1 MTELSDALAGAQ
13 TYDLEQPRYA
23 GAPVW
28 PAHEPGVLLKL
39 HRRHEAGLG
48 EARTSASALL
58 VMAEHSGTHIDALC
72 HQAEN
77 LEMYGGVR
85 VDAEVQTPERLH
97 AARDRHDA
105 AAVRARRAAR
115 LRGRGPRDR
124 RRGRSSA
131 PPRGSRSRAGDVIL
145 VRTGAGALWDD
156 PEAFLA
162 AGGIDASGSRWC
174 AERRPLAVG
183 ADNVAWDVPGEDDP
197 ELGSLPGHLI
207 LLVREGVYII
217 EALNLEEL
225 ARDGVREFAFACLP
239 LKLRGG
245 TGSPVTADRARVASP
260 HGDPLLPRR
269 TGCTSP
275 GTPAT
280 SRSSPSPTATPWSST
295 PAT

>member
-1 MTELSDALAGAQ
+1 MTALSDALAGARA
-13 TYDLEQPRYA
+13 YDLEQPRYA

-77 LEMYGGVR
+77 MELHGGVAI
-85 VDAEVQTPERLH
+85 DPSVQTPEGFTEHGVDTIAPLFARGVLLDCADAGH
-97 AARDRHDA
+97 AVGAEDLE
-105 AAVRARRAAR
+105 RAAEG
-115 LRGRGPRDR
+115 LDIHP
-124 RRGRSSA
+124 
-131 PPRGSRSRAGDVIL
+131 GDVIL
-145 VRTGAGALWDD
+145 IRTGTGALWEDR
-156 PEAFLA
+156 EAFLA

-174 AERRPLAVG
+174 AERKPLAVG
-183 ADNVAWDVPGEDDP
+183 ADNVAWDVPGAVDP
-197 ELGSLPGHLI
+197 ELGSLPGHLL
-207 LLVREGVYII
+207 LLVRAGIYIL

-245 TGSPVTADRARVASP
+245 TGSPVRPVA
-260 HGDPLLPRR
+260 LV
-269 TGCTSP
+269 
-275 GTPAT
+275 
-280 SRSSPSPTATPWSST
+280 
-295 PAT
+295 

>member
-1 MTELSDALAGAQ
+1 VTELSDALAGAQ
-13 TYDLEQPRYA
+13 YYDLEQPRYA

-77 LEMYGGVR
+77 LSMYGGVQ
-85 VDAEVQTPERLH
+85 VDAQVQTPEGFTQLGIDTVPPLF
-97 AARDRHDA
+97 ARGVLLDCADA
-105 AAVRARRAAR
+105 LERAAEG
-115 LRGRGPRDR
+115 LDI
-124 RRGRSSA
+124 A
-131 PPRGSRSRAGDVIL
+131 AGDVIL
-145 VRTGAGALWDD
+145 IRTGAGALWHD

-162 AGGIDASGSRWC
+162 AGGIDARGSRWC
-174 AERRPLAVG
+174 AERQPLAVG
-183 ADNVAWDVPGEDDP
+183 ADNMAWDVPGEDDP

-207 LLVREGVYII
+207 LLVREGIYII

-245 TGSPVTADRARVASP
+245 TGSPVRPIALV
-260 HGDPLLPRR
+260 
-269 TGCTSP
+269 
-275 GTPAT
+275 
-280 SRSSPSPTATPWSST
+280 
-295 PAT
+295 

>member
-1 MTELSDALAGAQ
+1 MTALSDAFAGARV
-13 TYDLEQPRYA
+13 YDLEQPRHA

-77 LEMYGGVR
+77 LELHGGIA
-85 VDAEVQTPERLH
+85 VDAQVQTPEGFTRLGADTIAPLLARGVLLDVADAGH
-97 AARDRHDA
+97 AVGAEDLERA
-105 AAVRARRAAR
+105 AAGLEIR
-115 LRGRGPRDR
+115 P
-124 RRGRSSA
+124 
-131 PPRGSRSRAGDVIL
+131 GDVML
-145 VRTGAGALWDD
+145 VRTGAGALWSD

-162 AGGIDASGSRWC
+162 AGGIDAGGARWC

-183 ADNVAWDVPGEDDP
+183 ADNMAWDVPGEDDP

-207 LLVREGVYII
+207 LLVRAGIYILEAVY
-217 EALNLEEL
+217 LEEL

-245 TGSPVTADRARVASP
+245 TGSPVRPIALV
-260 HGDPLLPRR
+260 
-269 TGCTSP
+269 
-275 GTPAT
+275 
-280 SRSSPSPTATPWSST
+280 
-295 PAT
+295 